1 MERRFFVAAGQWEI
15 IVKWEA
21 DRRVPHAVP
30 FVEQLWN
37 IEIVVECVEGWGPSP
52 FKLSQTQES
61 PLWTSHHLPEF
72 RRKVSSLSPKFH
84 FSSARG
90 REEQKWVG
98 NNSQENIRFFI
109 FDMVW

>member
-1 MERRFFVAAGQWEI
+1 MG
-15 IVKWEA
+15 A

-72 RRKVSSLSPKFH
+72 CRKVSSLSPKFH

-98 NNSQENIRFFI
+98 YNSKENKHTILYF
-109 FDMVW
+109 